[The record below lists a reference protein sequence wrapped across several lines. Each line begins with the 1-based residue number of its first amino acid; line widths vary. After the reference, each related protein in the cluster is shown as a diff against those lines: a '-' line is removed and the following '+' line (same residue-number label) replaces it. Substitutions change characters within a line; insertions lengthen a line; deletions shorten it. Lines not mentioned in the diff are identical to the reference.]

1 MATPASRQD
10 LIDYCFRQLGDPVIE
25 INVDPDQAE
34 ERIDEALQFYQEY
47 HSDATKK
54 MFIPHTITAADITNK
69 YILVADS
76 VLFVERILPIAED
89 AGFNMFDVKYQLHL
103 NDVYQLGSLSNL
115 AYYEMV
121 QQNLSLYDMK
131 IGSGASEL
139 IRWARHERK
148 IHLDVDSEDLI
159 EGNVI
164 IVAATVA
171 IEPRT
176 GTGESA
182 TGVAAIWNDMF
193 LKRYSTALIK
203 KQWGANLIKFEGMQL
218 PGGVTINGRQI
229 YEDALQ
235 DLEKLEEQVRLTHEL
250 PVNFFMG

>member
-54 MFIPHTITAADITNK
+54 MFIPHTITADDVTNK
-69 YILVADS
+69 FITVADS
-76 VLFVERILPIAED
+76 VIFVERILPIAED
-89 AGFNMFDVKYQLHL
+89 AGFNMFDVKYQMHL
-103 NDVYQLGSLSNL
+103 NDVYQLGNLGNL

-121 QQNLSLYDMK
+121 QQNLAMYDMK

-139 IRWARHERK
+139 IRWARHENK
-148 IHLDVDSEDLI
+148 IYLDVGEEDLKVGSI
-159 EGNVI
+159 I
-164 IVAATVA
+164 IVAATMHIA
-171 IEPRT
+171 PYD
-176 GTGESA
+176 G
-182 TGVAAIWNDMF
+182 AAGSTSIWNDMF

-229 YEDALQ
+229 YEDAMQ

>member
-54 MFIPHTITAADITNK
+54 MFIPHTITADDVTNK
-69 YILVADS
+69 FITVADS
-76 VLFVERILPIAED
+76 VIFVERILPIAED
-89 AGFNMFDVKYQLHL
+89 AGFNMFDVKYQMHL
-103 NDVYQLGSLSNL
+103 NDVYQLGNLGNL

-121 QQNLSLYDMK
+121 QQNLAMYDMK

-139 IRWARHERK
+139 IRWARHENK
-148 IHLDVDSEDLI
+148 IYLDVGEEDLKVGGI
-159 EGNVI
+159 I
-164 IVAATVA
+164 IVAATMHIA
-171 IEPRT
+171 PYD
-176 GTGESA
+176 G
-182 TGVAAIWNDMF
+182 AAGYTSIWNDMF

-229 YEDALQ
+229 YEDAMQ